1 MILRIFAVLLITVS
15 AAVYSDTTNTDVLSS
30 HKEQGKKE
38 KEKEYRAWLDTNIGA
53 DDFSDMLFSAVKD
66 SSSTGAAIDLLTRYI
81 PSIRGTE
88 SRVKALNLLGEYY
101 ELTGDIRNAQK
112 AYEQGAD
119 VAGSGT
125 DYGLL
130 LKSALML
137 QYMGEYKR
145 SELQILRS
153 LHKTNNDKTIETCYL
168 LLARVYRLTGD
179 KEGYDEVVKEISKSK
194 RPEILYFLN
203 KSLEGEPDTSPEN
216 LLQKGELTLLPDVE
230 NAFGLLNGDQGGPA
244 EIVSKEETETEVNVK
259 IAGKNTET
267 AAEDNMFFIQTG
279 SFRNR
284 DNAEYMCR
292 DLEKLGFLTEIS
304 DQTISDNLY
313 HKVYIKAKSAEDVP
327 KLILKLKD
335 AGYEGYP
342 VY

>member
-15 AAVYSDTTNTDVLSS
+15 AAVYPDTGSTDLPETEK
-30 HKEQGKKE
+30 HGKT
-38 KEKEYRAWLDTNIGA
+38 EKEYRTWLDNNTGA
-53 DDFSDMLFSAVKD
+53 ENFSNVLFSAVKASGNAD
-66 SSSTGAAIDLLTRYI
+66 TAIDLLTRYL
-81 PSIRGTE
+81 PSIRSSE
-88 SRVKALNLLGEYY
+88 SRVEAFNLLGEYY
-101 ELTGDIRNAQK
+101 ELTGDIKNAQS
-112 AYEQGAD
+112 AYEHGAD
-119 VAGSGT
+119 IAGDST
-125 DYGLL
+125 DYSLL

-153 LHKTNNDKTIETCYL
+153 LHRTGDSKTVETCYF

-179 KEGYDEVVKEISKSK
+179 KESYGEMVKEISESK
-194 RPEILYFLN
+194 QPEILYFLN
-203 KSLEGEPDTSPEN
+203 KIPEKGYETSPEN
-216 LLQKGELTLLPDVE
+216 LLIKGEISLLPDVE
-230 NAFGLLNGDQGGPA
+230 NAFGLLNL
-244 EIVSKEETETEVNVK
+244 ESVETSKEVFKGNRENKSETS
-259 IAGKNTET
+259 GKKAEEE
-267 AAEDNMFFIQTG
+267 EDNIFFIQTG

-292 DLEKLGFLTEIS
+292 DLEKLGFKTEIS
-304 DQTISDNLY
+304 DQTISGNLY
-313 HKVYIKAKSAEDVP
+313 HKVYIKAKSAEEVP